1 MLNEAIELWGA
12 DDIVTKMLSQR
23 LDKEVNKVQMK
34 IYKEYKKGVKNPK
47 KPTYTQRKELSKL
60 GYDPREYMIITAPP
74 HEFTLLH
81 TPSQTIIPNVE
92 RIK

>member
-34 IYKEYKKGVKNPK
+34 IYKEYKKG
-47 KPTYTQRKELSKL
+47 
-60 GYDPREYMIITAPP
+60 A
-74 HEFTLLH
+74 
-81 TPSQTIIPNVE
+81 
-92 RIK
+92 